1 MAASFQEQVYALILQ
16 IPRGKVSTYKAIA
29 EALHCKAYQA
39 VGTALNKN
47 PNGFVNP
54 LTDNPVPCH
63 RVVNV
68 DGSLGGFAYG
78 SSVKKEFLEKEGL
91 IIQNNK
97 IVDFE
102 KVLFQF

>member
-1 MAASFQEQVYALILQ
+1 
-16 IPRGKVSTYKAIA
+16 
-29 EALHCKAYQA
+29 
-39 VGTALNKN
+39 
-47 PNGFVNP
+47 
-54 LTDNPVPCH
+54 VPCH